1 MVKVTKMVGALA
13 VEKTA
18 PGCKVAN
25 SRSAINPPR
34 RFGGAVAERGRKILE
49 NMTINHQ
56 QDRSTI
62 IPAGMKAAEVQNII
76 AKEKEIAEKAY
87 EHEKPTYKP
96 GRDSKPEKESKMLSP
111 ESMESKSTGSF
122 APPPLPSIPGIC
134 FDDVEVT
141 VEDEPAEIKPSRV
154 TPTGGVWYI
163 DGELPLASGQ

>member
-1 MVKVTKMVGALA
+1 MVGALA

-18 PGCKVAN
+18 PVSKVSN

-49 NMTINHQ
+49 NITINEQ
-56 QDRSTI
+56 QNRPTI
-62 IPAGMKAAEVQNII
+62 VPAGRKAAEVQYII
-76 AKEKEIAEKAY
+76 AKEKDIAEKKDD
-87 EHEKPTYKP
+87 KPTLKP
-96 GRDSKPEKESKMLSP
+96 GRRSKPEKESKMLSC

-141 VEDEPAEIKPSRV
+141 IEDQPAEIKPSRV
-154 TPTGGVWYI
+154 TPTDGVWCM
-163 DGELPLASGQ
+163 DGDLPIAVGQ